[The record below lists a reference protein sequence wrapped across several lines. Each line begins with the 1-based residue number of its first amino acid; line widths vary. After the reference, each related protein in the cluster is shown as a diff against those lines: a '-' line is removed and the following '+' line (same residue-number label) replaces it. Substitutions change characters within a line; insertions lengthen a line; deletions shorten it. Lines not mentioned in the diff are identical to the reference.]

1 MKHLR
6 LFALCTLLIAAAH
19 LSAQQRYIYADPV
32 TIEAGGEAEIV
43 VRMDLDTYEK
53 ITNWSFFL
61 QLPEGITLANAESPT
76 ESVELSDEIDGLLA
90 AKDDFVVA
98 ESGKGYYFVYNGLY
112 NPDPDMGVRWYYTF
126 KHMNGSHGELMRIAV
141 RSELAQPLTF
151 TPEISSVNIRNCDS
165 GNLVCDGVLQE
176 RPDFANTLYIDDTE
190 VLVGNDFT
198 LSVKMR
204 STVDIEGFAFDLVLP
219 IGMSFAMDDEGYPMV
234 SLSEERAAAEHM
246 NTFSVVKLAN
256 YPYNDAVRVI
266 AASSNGSAISAGDGE
281 VCTAHIHI
289 GSGLKAGIC
298 RVQMRNI
305 SIADTEARSHDI
317 QESWS
322 TITILAHEVGDAN
335 GDGNI
340 TVADLTAIAH
350 HIMDNTPEGFSP
362 KAADANQDGV
372 IDVADYTAV
381 AHLLLYGS
389 ITKPAGARETTNN
402 NRKAIA
408 TDLTTI
414 DNTIYIEPV
423 KANAGETLTL
433 SVKMKNSVEAEGFQ
447 FDLCLPEGVTVVCDA
462 DGLPEASLST
472 ERTTA
477 RRTNTFQA
485 AMQPDGSL
493 RVMAASTNAS
503 VFTGNDGE
511 VCTVKVRLA
520 DDMALGDHAL
530 LLRDVA
536 ISDAN
541 AQSHNIKLVEAT
553 LTVSD
558 ATGIDEMTTN
568 KPHTTTAIYDLQG
581 RRVIGTPRPGIYIQ
595 QVRKQV
601 VR

>member
-1 MKHLR
+1 MKTFR
-6 LFALCTLLIAAAH
+6 IILL
-19 LSAQQRYIYADPV
+19 
-32 TIEAGGEAEIV
+32 
-43 VRMDLDTYEK
+43 
-53 ITNWSFFL
+53 W
-61 QLPEGITLANAESPT
+61 
-76 ESVELSDEIDGLLA
+76 GLLFTA
-90 AKDDFVVA
+90 AQ
-98 ESGKGYYFVYNGLY
+98 
-112 NPDPDMGVRWYYTF
+112 M
-126 KHMNGSHGELMRIAV
+126 
-141 RSELAQPLTF
+141 LAQ
-151 TPEISSVNIRNCDS
+151 SQYDNII
-165 GNLVCDGVLQE
+165 
-176 RPDFANTLYIDDTE
+176 YIEDTE
-190 VLVGNDFT
+190 VLVDSEVT
-198 LSVKMR
+198 LSVKMKN
-204 STVDIEGFAFDLVLP
+204 SVEAEGFGFDLILP
-219 IGMSFAMDDEGYPMV
+219 TGMTVVTDAEGFPMV
-234 SLSEERAAAEHM
+234 TLSEERTTATST
-246 NTFSVVKLAN
+246 NTFGAAMLTA
-256 YPYNDAVRVI
+256 YPLNQAVRVI

-317 QESWS
+317 QESWF
-322 TITILAHEVGDAN
+322 TITVLAHEVGDAN

-433 SVKMKNSVEAEGFQ
+433 SVKMKNNVEAEGFQ
-447 FDLCLPEGVTVVCDA
+447 FDLCLPEGATVTCDA
-462 DGLPEASLST
+462 DDLPEAYLST

-511 VCTVKVRLA
+511 VCIVKVRLA

-558 ATGIDEMTTN
+558 AAGIDEMMNN
-568 KPHTTTAIYDLQG
+568 KQHTMAAIYDLQG
-581 RRVIGTPRPGIYIQ
+581 RRVTNTSRPGIYIRDCHK
-595 QVRKQV
+595 VVKQ
-601 VR
+601 